1 MPRKDFRRSDEVH
14 HHYSLIIDLECKSM
28 AIEDEHSQLGRS
40 TDEENECAK
49 RYIDLNCSPG
59 DIACHLC
66 EGGV

>member
-40 TDEENECAK
+40 NGSTDEENECAK
-49 RYIDLNCSPG
+49 R
-59 DIACHLC
+59 
-66 EGGV
+66 